1 MPLPT
6 TARRAAE
13 APIVGESVGSLT
25 TTERIR
31 LDPAPAFVLSCSP
44 ESYELS
50 EIDGEPVYLP
60 TIQKHP
66 VSPGSNGV
74 DKSGGIAHLSA
85 NLATRGQILVQPGQC
100 PADLTPDGRPGY
112 LRRYEGTQGAVHLE
126 AWINVVKAPGN
137 KHAAHLTPAGE
148 QQFRRWRL
156 WLMESGAVPFPSED
170 WIQRHEDRLGERALR
185 RATQASA
192 PEVKAERAAEADA
205 QLKKARKARQNVS
218 EVSGG

>member
-13 APIVGESVGSLT
+13 APILGESVGSLT
-25 TTERIR
+25 TSERLRI
-31 LDPAPAFVLSCSP
+31 DPSPAFLLSCSP

-50 EIDGEPVYLP
+50 DVDGEPVYLP
-60 TIQKHP
+60 TVQRHD

-74 DKSGGIAHLSA
+74 DKAGGIAHFSA
-85 NLATRGQILVQPGQC
+85 NLHTRGQVLIQPNQC

-112 LRRYEGTQGAVHLE
+112 LRRYEGTQGLVHLE
-126 AWINVVKAPGN
+126 AWVQVVKAPGN
-137 KHAAHLTPAGE
+137 KHVAQLTRENE
-148 QQFRRWRL
+148 QLYRKWRL
-156 WLMESGAVPFPSED
+156 WLMDSGIVPFPSDD
-170 WIQRHEDRLGERALR
+170 WIQRYEDRLGERALR

-205 QLKKARKARQNVS
+205 NLKRARKARANVA
-218 EVSGG
+218 EVANG